1 MSKNLNFNDFQKYED
16 NDASFKKIK
25 RKKKIK
31 SNKQTNDVR
40 MVKKNL

>member
-16 NDASFKKIK
+16 DNSSFKKIK

-31 SNKQTNDVR
+31 SNNKQNNAQ
-40 MVKKNL
+40 MVKKDI